1 MVLRVYNTLTRKREV
16 FQPIH
21 GNRVNMFVCGP
32 TTYDLSHLGHARTYI
47 SYDIIA
53 RYLRYKGYSFFY
65 VMNITDVDDKI
76 ITRAK
81 NIGTDPLELAQ
92 EYEKRF
98 YEDMATLGIRNVNL
112 FARASEHIPEII
124 DQVKTLIE
132 KGYAYETE
140 TGVYY
145 DITQF
150 KDLGSLSHQN
160 PSELQKHRIE
170 PDPTKKSAQD
180 FALWKKREPEELGW
194 DSPWGRGRPGWH
206 IEDTAITTHYFG
218 PQYDIHGGA
227 VELIF
232 PHHEAEIAQAE
243 AATGRKPLVKYWV
256 HTGVLKVDGKKMS
269 KSLGN
274 FVTVRDAL
282 KKYSPEVLRF
292 FFASAHYRSIID
304 FSEASLEQA
313 ERSLR
318 TLRNALSNVRKLS
331 SRLEIEKNEEELEK
345 KTLLCRDEFVKAMD
359 DDFNSPFALT
369 ALFDFANEVNKFVD
383 SHETINANLLE
394 KIVNTFKEL
403 GGIFNILQEEEK
415 KVDLEIVG
423 DLVDLLIE
431 LRQEFRETKEWQ
443 KADKIRLMLKDLG
456 IILEDTANGTSW
468 KSAS

>member
-1 MVLRVYNTLTRKREV
+1 MVLRIYNTLSRKKEV
-16 FQPIH
+16 FKPIH

-53 RYLRYKGYSFFY
+53 RYLRYKGYSLFY
-65 VMNITDVDDKI
+65 LMNITDVDDKI
-76 ITRAK
+76 INRAE
-81 NIGTDPLELAQ
+81 NIGTNPLELAQ
-92 EYEKRF
+92 EYERYF
-98 YEDMATLGIRNVNL
+98 YEDMATLGIRSVNL

-124 DQVKTLIE
+124 DQVKTLVD

-150 KDLGSLSHQN
+150 KDLGALSHQK
-160 PSELQKHRIE
+160 PSELRKHRIE
-170 PDPTKKSAQD
+170 PDPTKRSAQD
-180 FALWKKREPEELGW
+180 FALWKKRGPEELGW

-282 KKYSPEVLRF
+282 KRYGPEVLRF

-313 ERSLR
+313 ERSLQ
-318 TLRNALSNVRKLS
+318 TLHNALSNVWKLAP
-331 SRLEIEKNEEELEK
+331 RPGIEKNEEELEK
-345 KTLLCRDEFVKAMD
+345 KILRCRDKFVKAMD

-369 ALFDFANEVNKFVD
+369 ALFALTSEINKFVD
-383 SHETINANLLE
+383 SHETINAILLE
-394 KIVNTFKEL
+394 KIVNTFREL
-403 GGIFNILQEEEK
+403 GGMFNILQEEERK
-415 KVDLEIVG
+415 TDLRIVG

-431 LRQEFRETKEWQ
+431 LRQKFRENKDWQ
-443 KADKIRLMLKDLG
+443 MSDKIRSRLKDLG
-456 IILEDTANGTSW
+456 IILEDTADGTRW
-468 KSAS
+468 RSAV